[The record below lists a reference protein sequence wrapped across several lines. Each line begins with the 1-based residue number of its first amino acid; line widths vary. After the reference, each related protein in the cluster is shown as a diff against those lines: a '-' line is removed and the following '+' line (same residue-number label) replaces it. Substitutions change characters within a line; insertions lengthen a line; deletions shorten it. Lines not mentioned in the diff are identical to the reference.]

1 LKSSI
6 HSLNYVKKIN
16 IPEHIIGLTDEK
28 LKPQGK
34 VWSERTNSQTNAQM
48 VVSSFDLFKE
58 PMLLLLIAVAVIYF
72 VSKITKPT
80 HAGRIVV
87 VSEFLL
93 SGQPQSDC
101 DGSFR
106 KLNEP
111 LSTVL
116 RNGEPVRIATAAIVI
131 DDLVIAE
138 EGNTINADGEIVHS
152 NDFSVNESLLTGE
165 PYMLSSQKNRSQV
178 HLVVH

>member
-1 LKSSI
+1 ME
-6 HSLNYVKKIN
+6 SL
-16 IPEHIIGLTDEK
+16 E
-28 LKPQGK
+28 
-34 VWSERTNSQTNAQM
+34 
-48 VVSSFDLFKE
+48 
-58 PMLLLLIAVAVIYF
+58 
-72 VSKITKPT
+72 
-80 HAGRIVV
+80 
-87 VSEFLL
+87 
-93 SGQPQSDC
+93 
-101 DGSFR
+101 

-165 PYMLSSQKNRSQV
+165 PYMFSSQKNRSQV

>member
-1 LKSSI
+1 MR
-6 HSLNYVKKIN
+6 
-16 IPEHIIGLTDEK
+16 K

-58 PMLLLLIAVAVIYF
+58 PMLLLIAVAVIYF
-72 VSKITKPT
+72 VMGQNNE
-80 HAGRIVV
+80 AYFMLAAIVV
-87 VSEFLL
+87 VSEFLYQDNRSRIAMESL
-93 SGQPQSDC
+93 E
-101 DGSFR
+101 

-138 EGNTINADGEIVHS
+138 EEIQLMPMEKLYTAMIS
-152 NDFSVNESLLTGE
+152 RL
-165 PYMLSSQKNRSQV
+165 MNRY
-178 HLVVH
+178 

>member
-1 LKSSI
+1 
-6 HSLNYVKKIN
+6 
-16 IPEHIIGLTDEK
+16 
-28 LKPQGK
+28 
-34 VWSERTNSQTNAQM
+34 
-48 VVSSFDLFKE
+48 
-58 PMLLLLIAVAVIYF
+58 MLAA
-72 VSKITKPT
+72 
-80 HAGRIVV
+80 IVV
-87 VSEFLL
+87 VSGISLP
-93 SGQPQSDC
+93 GQPQSDC
-101 DGSFR
+101 DGIFR

-165 PYMLSSQKNRSQV
+165 PYAVFKSENRSKV